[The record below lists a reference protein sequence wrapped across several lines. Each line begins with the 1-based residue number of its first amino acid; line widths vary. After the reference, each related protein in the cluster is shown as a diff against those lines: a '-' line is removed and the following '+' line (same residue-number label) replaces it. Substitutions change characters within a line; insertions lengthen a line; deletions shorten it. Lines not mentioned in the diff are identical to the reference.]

1 MDKSQFQK
9 TLITVFKYDDTFKD
23 VSDRESLIRML
34 GRASVNFIPQNEF
47 SRRRSD
53 QRWENIELRF
63 PVPLMNDANKHKET
77 LNKLV
82 GYVYE
87 ESDGYAFG
95 TLQIRP
101 LVIDAPDEIVE
112 HDVVFNEL
120 QDTVIQG
127 IRDAKFIIWAAVAW
141 FSNEAIYQELLA
153 KKKAGLSV
161 RIIMSDET
169 SNQNMIQKL
178 KAERF
183 DVVIIPKR
191 GYNNWNR
198 MHEKFCIIDMD
209 YVMHGSYNW
218 TPTANNNDETLA
230 TALDHEYVSKFAIE
244 FMRLYNLN
252 NFEQFL

>member
-1 MDKSQFQK
+1 MNSSQFHK
-9 TLITVFKYDDTFKD
+9 TLIDVLKYDDTFKN

-34 GRASVNFIPQNEF
+34 GRASVNSIPQYDF
-47 SRRRSD
+47 TRRRSD

-82 GYVYE
+82 DYVYE
-87 ESDGYAFG
+87 ESDEYAFG

-112 HDVVFNEL
+112 HDVVFDEL
-120 QDTVIQG
+120 QDTIIQG
-127 IRDAKFIIWAAVAW
+127 IRDAKYIIWVAVAW
-141 FSNEAIYQELLA
+141 FTNKAIYQELLA

-161 RIIMSDET
+161 RVILSDDEYNQSII
-169 SNQNMIQKL
+169 
-178 KAERF
+178 KAMKTEHF
-183 DVVIIPKR
+183 DLIVIPRR
-191 GYNNWNR
+191 GDNNRNL

-218 TPTANNNDETLA
+218 TLNANKNDETLA
-230 TALDHEYVSKFAIE
+230 TATDHDFVYKFASE
-244 FMRLYNLN
+244 FMRLYTLN
-252 NFEQFL
+252 NFEQFF